1 MKEMICCL
9 FAFSST
15 LAITN
20 LIGSLPENPIEYQRF
35 RLMECERF
43 DPSPNPRA
51 FKTMKDRAAAVCFF
65 GGYYPSM
72 PATEL

>member
-1 MKEMICCL
+1 M
-9 FAFSST
+9 
-15 LAITN
+15 
-20 LIGSLPENPIEYQRF
+20 PENPIEYQRF